1 MRVQTLAVTALLLV
15 AAAVADVR
23 VQLHLKRSV
32 AEEAIEREFQ
42 ARTTPG
48 SAKYQ
53 QHMSAAELRELVAG
67 TPEAVAAAER
77 FLSGQAGVK
86 NQKTFATR
94 DVVSAVVERT
104 SPVAAALGLT
114 AGMFEAS
121 QLRRSVEVPA
131 ALRDVVER
139 ITVVPPAPAKGQRRP
154 KAHYPAKAKAGGPL
168 PFPGTAQTPGSIKT
182 RYNVPAYDV
191 PATAVQG
198 VGEFQQSY
206 FKSSWMSTFSE
217 RYGLPVPDIKIK
229 GPNAPSSDDIEG
241 TLDLEYITGIAQ
253 GATTWWIS
261 SNDTGP
267 DPFNIDFAWWCEEAS
282 NLSPMP
288 TVVSL
293 SWGIGENNYVG
304 NYGVLIADND
314 AFRKLGLLGVTV
326 FAASGDTG
334 PGSRGY
340 NSCTRF
346 DPGWPATSPYL
357 TAVGATY
364 ALSASDAETSVSF
377 SGGGFSDV
385 FPTPSWQQ
393 AAVTKYL
400 TTAANLPAA
409 TFYNASGRGFPDVA
423 ALGTN
428 FMVYGEDQYGQ
439 EGWMPV
445 SGTSCASPTFAAVI
459 TRVNAL
465 RVASGKATLGFLNPT
480 IYQLGKVGNDVTNG
494 TSEDP
499 DCYGFDYK
507 GFPTAAG
514 WDAVSGLGTPD
525 FAYLASQ
532 FAPNAPTPTSGPAPT
547 YPPPAPT
554 AAPTPA
560 PSGAGGSFVQK
571 QCTNSTCAS
580 GCQSNTL
587 PQNECLKLDGGGSAK
602 AVCTSSALQMTV
614 YPTSTDCTGF
624 SEVSEQPIN
633 QCVPDE
639 SGTYLENICSNG
651 AAAAR
656 SAAKLRRASLKQ

>member
-23 VQLHLKRSV
+23 VQLHLKRTVS
-32 AEEAIEREFQ
+32 EDAIEREFVE
-42 ARTTPG
+42 RTTPG
-48 SAKYQ
+48 SSKYQ
-53 QHMSAAELRELVAG
+53 QHMTPAELRELVAG
-67 TPEAVAAAER
+67 TPEALAAAER
-77 FLSGQAGVK
+77 FLAGQPGVK
-86 NQKTFATR
+86 AQKTFATR
-94 DVVSAVVERT
+94 DVVAAVVERT

-114 AGMFEAS
+114 SAMFEPS
-121 QLRRSVEVPA
+121 ELRRSVAVPA
-131 ALRDVVER
+131 GLASAVER
-139 ITVVPPAPAKGQRRP
+139 ITVVPPMVGKAQRRP
-154 KAHYPAKAKAGGPL
+154 KAHYAKAGGSL
-168 PFPGTAQTPGSIKT
+168 PFPGTAQTPGSIKA

-206 FKSSWMSTFSE
+206 FNPSWMATFSE

-229 GPNAPSSDDIEG
+229 GPNSPSQDDIEG

-261 SNDTGP
+261 SNDTSS
-267 DPFNIDFAWWCEEAS
+267 DPFGIDFAWWCEEAS

-293 SWGIGENNYVG
+293 SWGIGENNYKD
-304 NYGVLIADND
+304 NLGVLYADND

-334 PGSRGY
+334 PGSRGF

-364 ALSASDAETSVSF
+364 STSATAAETSVSF

-385 FPTPSWQQ
+385 FATPSWQKT
-393 AAVTKYL
+393 AVSNYL
-400 TTAANLPAA
+400 STAANLPAA
-409 TFYNASGRGFPDVA
+409 SFYNASGRGFPDVA

-428 FMVYGEDQYGQ
+428 FMVYGQNQFGQ

-465 RVASGKATLGFLNPT
+465 RVASGKSTLGFLNPT
-480 IYQLGKVGNDVTNG
+480 IYSLGKVGQDITNG

-499 DCYGFDYK
+499 DCYGFNFK
-507 GFPTAAG
+507 GFPTATG

-532 FAPNAPTPTSGPAPT
+532 FAPNAPTPTPGPAPT

-554 AAPTPA
+554 PAPQPTPA
-560 PSGAGGSFVQK
+560 ANGTFVQK
-571 QCTNSTCAS
+571 QCTNSACTQ
-580 GCQSNTL
+580 GCRSETL
-587 PQNECLKLDGGGSAK
+587 PQGQCLRLEGGGSAK
-602 AVCTSSALQMTV
+602 AQCTSTALQMTI
-614 YPTSTDCTGF
+614 YPLSQDCSGF
-624 SEVSEQPIN
+624 SETSEQPIN
-633 QCVPDE
+633 QCVQDE
-639 SGTYLENICSNG
+639 SGTYLENICNNG
-651 AAAAR
+651 ASAVQPQVRAMRKAR
-656 SAAKLRRASLKQ
+656 KQL

>member
-23 VQLHLKRSV
+23 VQLHLKRGV
-32 AEEAIEREFQ
+32 TEDAIEREFQ
-42 ARTTPG
+42 SRTTPG

-53 QHMSAAELRELVAG
+53 QHMTPAELRELVAG
-67 TPEAVAAAER
+67 TPEALAAAER
-77 FLSGQAGVK
+77 FLAGQPGVK
-86 NQKTFATR
+86 NQKTFSTG
-94 DVVSAVVERT
+94 DVVAAIVERT
-104 SPVAAALGLT
+104 SPVAAALGLS

-121 QLRRSVEVPA
+121 ELRRSVEVPA
-131 ALRDVVER
+131 MLRDAVER
-139 ITVVPPAPAKGQRRP
+139 ITVVPPAVDKKQRRP
-154 KAHYPAKAKAGGPL
+154 KAHYPAEAKDGAL
-168 PFPGTAQTPGSIKT
+168 PFPGGAQTPGSIKT

-198 VGEFQQSY
+198 VGEFQSSY
-206 FKSSWMSTFSE
+206 FNPSWMSTFSQ

-229 GPNAPSSDDIEG
+229 GPNSPSQDDIEG

-261 SNDTGP
+261 SNDTSS
-267 DPFNIDFAWWCEEAS
+267 DPFGIDFAWWSEEAS

-293 SWGIGENNYVG
+293 SWGIGENNYKG
-304 NYGVLIADND
+304 NYGVLHADND

-334 PGSRGY
+334 PGSRGF

-364 ALSASDAETSVSF
+364 AVSATAAESSVSF

-393 AAVTKYL
+393 SAVTNYL
-400 TTAANLPAA
+400 TNAANLPAA
-409 TFYNASGRGFPDVA
+409 SFYNASGRGFPDVA

-428 FMVYGEDQYGQ
+428 FMVYGQNQFGQ
-439 EGWMPV
+439 DAWMPV

-465 RVASGKATLGFLNPT
+465 RVASGKSTLGFLNPT
-480 IYQLGKVGNDVTNG
+480 IYQMGKVGNDVTNG

-499 DCYGFDYK
+499 DCYGFNFK
-507 GFPTAAG
+507 GFPTATG

-525 FAYLASQ
+525 FAYLAGQ
-532 FAPNAPTPTSGPAPT
+532 FAPNAPTPTVGPAPT
-547 YPPPAPT
+547 YPPPPPT
-554 AAPTPA
+554 AAPTPG
-560 PSGAGGSFVQK
+560 PSGNGTFEQK
-571 QCTNSTCAS
+571 QCTNAQCNQ

-587 PQNECLKLDGGGSAK
+587 PQGQCLHLTGGGSAK

-614 YPTSTDCTGF
+614 YPLSQDCTGM
-624 SEVSEQPIN
+624 SEQSEQPIN
-633 QCVPDE
+633 QCVQDE
-639 SGTYLENICSNG
+639 SGTYLENICNNG
-651 AAAAR
+651 AARVVSKASALRQAR
-656 SAAKLRRASLKQ
+656 KQQ